1 MKMYS
6 RHKKIALALF
16 VIVFAISLICNK
28 FFGINIRESL
38 MQNFITFL
46 SIVLGF
52 YTASISALYGSKY
65 LGKIYDTIDTNNNKN
80 LLIHTLQSYFRVSIY
95 FGLITLCVFF
105 AVSIFSMVEN
115 NILLLNSIVKAI
127 IISMICLNVL
137 FMYFITRILITSLL
151 VEGKE
156 ISSNQ
161 N

>member
-1 MKMYS
+1 MYS
-6 RHKKIALALF
+6 NHKNITLALF
-16 VIVFAISLICNK
+16 VVVFVVSLICDK
-28 FFGINIRESL
+28 FFSINIRESL

-95 FGLITLCVFF
+95 FGLVTLCVLF
-105 AVSIFSMVEN
+105 AISIFSVVEN
-115 NILLLNSIVKAI
+115 NILVLNSFVRAVM
-127 IISMICLNVL
+127 ISMICLNVL
-137 FMYFITRILITSLL
+137 FMYFITKILITSLL

-156 ISSNQ
+156 ISGKKAN
-161 N
+161 

>member
-1 MKMYS
+1 MYS

-95 FGLITLCVFF
+95 FGLITLCVLF
-105 AVSIFSMVEN
+105 AASIFSMVEN
-115 NILLLNSIVKAI
+115 NILLLNSFVKAI

>member
-1 MKMYS
+1 MYS

-65 LGKIYDTIDTNNNKN
+65 L
-80 LLIHTLQSYFRVSIY
+80 
-95 FGLITLCVFF
+95 
-105 AVSIFSMVEN
+105 
-115 NILLLNSIVKAI
+115 
-127 IISMICLNVL
+127 
-137 FMYFITRILITSLL
+137 
-151 VEGKE
+151 
-156 ISSNQ
+156 
-161 N
+161 

>member
-1 MKMYS
+1 MKIYS

-95 FGLITLCVFF
+95 FGLIALCVFF

-156 ISSNQ
+156 INSNQ